1 MDRREE
7 REKRE
12 LVERERENFGERNGA
27 SENGDKRLLGF
38 AKSPSLSLSYFPFL
52 PICPSRDSHVTMNL
66 SVLGWGTCVAVRVSV
81 GIFATVLDGPGRVGS
96 SGQLLT
102 YIAFDLFLSDSN
114 SNSRPSCSK

>member
-38 AKSPSLSLSYFPFL
+38 AKSPSLSLSYFPYL

-81 GIFATVLDGPGRVGS
+81 GIFATVLDGPGRFDRS
-96 SGQLLT
+96 TTS
-102 YIAFDLFLSDSN
+102 IHAFDLFLSDSN
-114 SNSRPSCSK
+114 SNSRPSSSKF